1 MTVAV
6 LLFLAAVQ
14 GLCEFLPVSSSG
26 HLALVQRLLGFS
38 EPPVLFNVSLH
49 VGTLFAILALY
60 RREAWAACRAG
71 WRWFVR
77 PWRSEG
83 SWRSFSPADERETE
97 ALGVV
102 LATVVTGALALPFTG
117 TVERATGSPMALGV
131 LFLTGGLLLGATR
144 WAPRGTGAV
153 TLGRAALIGV
163 AQAVAVL
170 PGISRSGLTIA
181 AALFLGIEPQA
192 AARFAFLI
200 AVPAILGAEVAG
212 ALGHLSG
219 AAIPAWQ
226 HVAGAVVA
234 ALVGFFALWTL
245 VALVR
250 RRALHWFAPYLAVL
264 GIVVLVFVR

>member
-1 MTVAV
+1 MTIAV
-6 LLFLAAVQ
+6 LLLLAAVQ

-49 VGTLFAILALY
+49 VGTLVAILALY
-60 RREAWAACRAG
+60 RREAWASCAAG
-71 WRWFVR
+71 WRWLVR
-77 PWRSEG
+77 PWKSE
-83 SWRSFSPADERETE
+83 SRWRSFAPEGEAETE
-97 ALGVV
+97 ALGIV
-102 LATVVTGALALPFTG
+102 LATVVTGVLALPFAG
-117 TVERATGSPMALGV
+117 TVERASGNPLALGI
-131 LFLTGGLLLGATR
+131 LFFCGGVLLGATR
-144 WAPRGTGAV
+144 WAPRGAGAL

-181 AALFLGIEPQA
+181 AALFLGIEPAA

-200 AVPAILGAEVAG
+200 AVPAILGAEVVG
-212 ALGHLSG
+212 ALGDLGG

-226 HVAGAVVA
+226 HVVGAVFA
-234 ALVGFFALWTL
+234 AGVGVFALWTL

-250 RRALHWFAPYLAVL
+250 RRALYWFAPYLLAL
-264 GIVVLVFVR
+264 GIAVLVFVR